1 MENDMYKVKV
11 LWGNKSVTHKAWSLV
26 SAKQWMYAYP
36 KADVFIK
43 VVNMFGRTV
52 AVRYSR

>member
-52 AVRYSR
+52 AVRYCR